1 VRFYIQ
7 NVFPQSCR
15 RSSRYYID
23 YFFEYFLIIII
34 RIYYIQLRVGE
45 IYVHCY
51 TLIFIDLIL
60 RSVQLSF
67 SADLK
72 WQILAEAGP
81 GEQEGKKP

>member
-1 VRFYIQ
+1 M
-7 NVFPQSCR
+7 
-15 RSSRYYID
+15 
-23 YFFEYFLIIII
+23 
-34 RIYYIQLRVGE
+34 LRVEE

-72 WQILAEAGP
+72 WQILAKAGP